1 MDRMNDFENLI
12 LVQSIRKV
20 ITMEHEEL
28 ASRIIGCAFYVYNRM
43 GFEFLEKRK
52 VRVLDGA

>member
-28 ASRIIGCAFYVYNRM
+28 ASRIIGYLVPTGKPVGLLGNFATLQLCNF
-43 GFEFLEKRK
+43 G
-52 VRVLDGA
+52 